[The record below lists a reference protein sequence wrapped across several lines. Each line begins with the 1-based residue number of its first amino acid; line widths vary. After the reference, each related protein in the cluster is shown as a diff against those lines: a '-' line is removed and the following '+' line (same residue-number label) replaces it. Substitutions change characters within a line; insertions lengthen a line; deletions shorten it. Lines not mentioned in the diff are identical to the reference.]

1 MIMCSTSPSKKVLN
15 SFVSS
20 DEEELDDIN
29 FMTHGMNSIYIILDL
44 LFVTGVPVRLYHLIH
59 PLIAGVVYL
68 VFTVI
73 YDVAGGNSFHVM
85 TLRILL
91 KISSCFS
98 FLGPLK
104 LSLPIFQI

>member
-1 MIMCSTSPSKKVLN
+1 MEVTFIDECKSKRIGLDFDYVFNLTFETKYWIP
-15 SFVSS
+15 FVSA

-29 FMTHGMNSIYIILDL
+29 FMTHGMNAIYIILDL

-73 YDVAGGNSFHVM
+73 YDVAGGKVF
-85 TLRILL
+85 T
-91 KISSCFS
+91 FS
-98 FLGPLK
+98 HCT
-104 LSLPIFQI
+104 SY